1 MNARLPATDAQAPRD
16 EAVVRKEAV
25 AWYARL
31 CSGTITDAERAA
43 WRQWQAAHPD
53 HRRAWQRIESMR
65 AALLQVPAN
74 IAAPALRMTEH
85 ARSRRQALRGVALL
99 ASTGTLG
106 YVAWRGAGEQGFA
119 RPLLAD
125 YRTGI
130 GQQSEVVLADGSL
143 LVLDTATAVDVRY
156 TGTERVV
163 RLWAGAVLIET
174 AHQRQPQQAAD
185 PRPFI
190 VQTAHG
196 SVTALGTRFTVR
208 QYDDP
213 LDGQSG
219 GYTEVAVLEHAV
231 AIRAG
236 AAAGAG
242 AAAAGAGVSDP
253 ARGNPAAGDPAVGTP
268 ALSGP
273 AAGGAA
279 AGNPAATNAVH
290 QPVLLR
296 AGQQVRF
303 TSSRVEAPQAA
314 PDHAGQWRSGHLLV
328 NDCSLAEVLAEL
340 SRYRHGRLGCD
351 PGVAGLRIS
360 GVFPLTDTDRALA
373 LLTRTFPLRQ
383 RSLTRYWV
391 TLGPR

>member
-31 CSGTITDAERAA
+31 CSGAITDAERAA

-65 AALLQVPAN
+65 ATLLQVPAN
-74 IAAPALRMTEH
+74 IAAPALRMTEQ

-99 ASTGTLG
+99 ACTGTLG

-130 GQQSEVVLADGSL
+130 GQQREVVLADGSL
-143 LVLDTATAVDVRY
+143 LVLDTATAVDVRF

-163 RLWAGAVLIET
+163 RLWAGAILIET

-190 VQTAHG
+190 VQTAQG

-242 AAAAGAGVSDP
+242 
-253 ARGNPAAGDPAVGTP
+253 T
-268 ALSGP
+268 
-273 AAGGAA
+273 A
-279 AGNPAATNAVH
+279 AGNPAATNAGH

-303 TSSRVEAPQAA
+303 TRNRVEAPQAA
-314 PDHAGQWRSGHLLV
+314 PDNAGQWRSGHLLV

-383 RSLTRYWV
+383 CSVTRYWV

>member
-53 HRRAWQRIESMR
+53 HGRAWQRIESMR

-106 YVAWRGAGEQGFA
+106 YGAWRGAGEQGFA

-130 GQQSEVVLADGSL
+130 GQQREVVLADGSL
-143 LVLDTATAVDVRY
+143 LMLDTATAVDVRF

-190 VQTAHG
+190 VQTAQG

-208 QYDDP
+208 HYDDP
-213 LDGQSG
+213 VDGQSG
-219 GYTEVAVLEHAV
+219 GCTEVAVLEHAV

-236 AAAGAG
+236 AVAGAG
-242 AAAAGAGVSDP
+242 AAAAGA
-253 ARGNPAAGDPAVGTP
+253 
-268 ALSGP
+268 
-273 AAGGAA
+273 A
-279 AGNPAATNAVH
+279 AGNPAAANAGH
-290 QPVLLR
+290 QPVLLH

-303 TSSRVEAPQAA
+303 TSSRVEAVQAA
-314 PDHAGQWRSGHLLV
+314 PDNAGQWRSGHLLV
-328 NDCSLAEVLAEL
+328 NNRSLAEVLAEL

>member
-31 CSGTITDAERAA
+31 CSGAITDAERAA

-53 HRRAWQRIESMR
+53 HGRAWQRIESMR

-130 GQQSEVVLADGSL
+130 GQQREVVLADGSL
-143 LVLDTATAVDVRY
+143 LVLDTATAVDVRF

-174 AHQRQPQQAAD
+174 ARQRQPQQAAD

-190 VQTAHG
+190 VQTAQG

-213 LDGQSG
+213 LDGQPG

-231 AIRAG
+231 AICAG
-236 AAAGAG
+236 AVAGAG
-242 AAAAGAGVSDP
+242 AAATGAGVSDP
-253 ARGNPAAGDPAVGTP
+253 AAGDPLIGVP
-268 ALSGP
+268 APSGS
-273 AAGGAA
+273 A

-290 QPVLLR
+290 QPALLR

-303 TSSRVEAPQAA
+303 TRSRAEAAQAA
-314 PDHAGQWRSGHLLV
+314 PDNAGQWRSGHLLV
-328 NDCSLAEVLAEL
+328 NDRSLAEVLAEL

>member
-1 MNARLPATDAQAPRD
+1 MSARLPATDAQAPRD
-16 EAVVRKEAV
+16 ESVVRKEAV

-74 IAAPALRMTEH
+74 IAAPALRMTEQ

-130 GQQSEVVLADGSL
+130 GQQREVALADGSL
-143 LVLDTATAVDVRY
+143 LVLDTATAVDVRF

-185 PRPFI
+185 PRPFD

-208 QYDDP
+208 HYDDP
-213 LDGQSG
+213 FDDQSG

-253 ARGNPAAGDPAVGTP
+253 ARGNPAPSGLAAG
-268 ALSGP
+268 SP
-273 AAGGAA
+273 AASS
-279 AGNPAATNAVH
+279 AGY

-303 TSSRVEAPQAA
+303 TRNRVEAPQAA
-314 PDHAGQWRSGHLLV
+314 PDNAGQWRSGHLLV

-391 TLGPR
+391 TLGPG

>member
-1 MNARLPATDAQAPRD
+1 MNARLPATDAQTPRD

-53 HRRAWQRIESMR
+53 HGRAWQRIESMR
-65 AALLQVPAN
+65 AALLQVPTN
-74 IAAPALRMTEH
+74 IAAPALRMTEQ

-99 ASTGTLG
+99 ASAGTLG

-130 GQQSEVVLADGSL
+130 GQQREVVLADGSL
-143 LVLDTATAVDVRY
+143 LVLDTATAVDVRF

-174 AHQRQPQQAAD
+174 AHLRQPQQAAD

-190 VQTAHG
+190 VQTAQG

-213 LDGQSG
+213 LDGQPG

-236 AAAGAG
+236 AVAGAG
-242 AAAAGAGVSDP
+242 AAAVA
-253 ARGNPAAGDPAVGTP
+253 PAASNA
-268 ALSGP
+268 GP
-273 AAGGAA
+273 
-279 AGNPAATNAVH
+279 H
-290 QPVLLR
+290 PVLLR

-303 TSSRVEAPQAA
+303 TSSRVEAVQAA
-314 PDHAGQWRSGHLLV
+314 PDNAGQWRSGHLLV
-328 NDCSLAEVLAEL
+328 NNRSLAEVLAEL

>member
-1 MNARLPATDAQAPRD
+1 MNARLPATDAQTPRD

-65 AALLQVPAN
+65 AALLQVPTN
-74 IAAPALRMTEH
+74 IAAPALRMTEQ

-99 ASTGTLG
+99 ASAGTLG

-130 GQQSEVVLADGSL
+130 GQQREVVLADGSL
-143 LVLDTATAVDVRY
+143 LVLDTATAVDVRF

-174 AHQRQPQQAAD
+174 AHQRQPQQPAD

-190 VQTAHG
+190 VQTAQG

-213 LDGQSG
+213 LHDQFG

-231 AIRAG
+231 AICAG
-236 AAAGAG
+236 AVAGAG
-242 AAAAGAGVSDP
+242 AAATGAGVSDP
-253 ARGNPAAGDPAVGTP
+253 AAGDPAAGDPSIGVP
-268 ALSGP
+268 APSGP
-273 AAGGAA
+273 A

-303 TSSRVEAPQAA
+303 TRSRVETPQVA
-314 PDHAGQWRSGHLLV
+314 PDNAGQWRSGHLLV
-328 NDCSLAEVLAEL
+328 NDQSLAEVLAEL
-340 SRYRHGRLGCD
+340 SRYRHGSLGCD